1 MFNKVLIAN
10 RAEVASRIART
21 CKRLGAETVAVFSD
35 ADVDGVHCHACDEAV
50 RIGPA
55 PLEDSYLNIAA
66 ILEAADATG
75 ADAIHPGYGLLSES
89 PEFAEAVRAA
99 GITFIGPSPEVMR
112 KVLNHAETYALA
124 IAAGVRAVE
133 GASVSATGLEAA
145 ARFAEEIGYPVLVKA
160 ARRGLG
166 VSPVW
171 AWDPS
176 ELEVALGRVREAVLL
191 SLARLKVRVDAPA
204 RGEPPAG
211 AANEA
216 TNEPTTEATAEPTT
230 EATTEPATDELLLY
244 VEQGLERARHVEVE
258 VLADEKGDVIA
269 LGERECSVQREG
281 HHLVEE
287 SPSPAFVGSERA
299 ERTREGICDAAIR
312 IIKEAGVIGASS
324 VEFLIDTR
332 GEAFLLAIRPRLQIA
347 HGVTEVCA
355 NIDIVEGQIA
365 IADGQPIPDDIVRA
379 IPSGHAFEVRLTCEQ
394 VARNFA
400 PATGEVIE
408 VRWPNASPGRLRI
421 EACVQPGSK
430 VGAHYDPTLAKV
442 ITYAPTRHAALLLM
456 DRVLAECAVH
466 PLPTNAAFLRRIL
479 NHEPFRAGHYDTSC
493 VEQLLKK

>member
-35 ADVDGVHCHACDEAV
+35 ADVDAVHCHACDEAV

-55 PLEDSYLNIAA
+55 PLEESYLNIAA

-133 GASVSATGLEAA
+133 GAAVSATGLEAA

-166 VSPVW
+166 VPPVW
-171 AWDPS
+171 AWDLG
-176 ELEVALGRVREAVLL
+176 ELEVALGRVREAVL
-191 SLARLKVRVDAPA
+191 ARPGGAPS
-204 RGEPPAG
+204 
-211 AANEA
+211 AAPDGTVE
-216 TNEPTTEATAEPTT
+216 
-230 EATTEPATDELLLY
+230 ELLLY

-269 LGERECSVQREG
+269 LGERECSVQRDG

-312 IIKEAGVIGASS
+312 IVKEAGVIGASS

-365 IADGQPIPDDIVRA
+365 IADGQAIPNDIVRA

-400 PATGEVIE
+400 PATGEVLE

>member
-35 ADVDGVHCHACDEAV
+35 ADVDAVHCHACDEAV

-55 PLEDSYLNIAA
+55 PLEESYLNIAA

-171 AWDPS
+171 AWDLS
-176 ELEVALGRVREAVLL
+176 ELEVALGRVREAVLA

-204 RGEPPAG
+204 
-211 AANEA
+211 
-216 TNEPTTEATAEPTT
+216 TS
-230 EATTEPATDELLLY
+230 EPATEGATEAAPEELLLY

-269 LGERECSVQREG
+269 LGERECSVQRDG

-312 IIKEAGVIGASS
+312 IVKEAGVIGASS

-332 GEAFLLAIRPRLQIA
+332 GEAYLLAIRPRLQIA

-365 IADGQPIPDDIVRA
+365 IADGQPIPNDIVRA

-400 PATGEVIE
+400 PGTGEVVE

-430 VGAHYDPTLAKV
+430 VGAHYDATLAKV

>member
-21 CKRLGAETVAVFSD
+21 CKRLGAETVAVYSD

-55 PLEDSYLNIAA
+55 PLEESYLNIAA

-89 PEFAEAVRAA
+89 PEFARAVRAA
-99 GITFIGPSPEVMR
+99 GITFIGPTAEVIEKLLDR
-112 KVLNHAETYALA
+112 AQTYELA

-133 GASVSATGLEAA
+133 SAPGSPSSLEEAHAA
-145 ARFAEEIGYPVLVKA
+145 ADELGYPIVIKTA
-160 ARRGLG
+160 KRGLG
-166 VSPVW
+166 VSP
-171 AWDPS
+171 AWVADAS
-176 ELEVALGRVREAVLL
+176 ELEQALGQIR
-191 SLARLKVRVDAPA
+191 DALRA
-204 RGEPPAG
+204 RG
-211 AANEA
+211 
-216 TNEPTTEATAEPTT
+216 
-230 EATTEPATDELLLY
+230 TDEKLY
-244 VEQGLERARHVEVE
+244 LERGLERARHVEVE
-258 VLADEKGDVIA
+258 LLADEQGDVIA
-269 LGERECSVQREG
+269 LGERECSVQRNG
-281 HHLVEE
+281 RHLVEE
-287 SPSPAFVGSERA
+287 APSPAFVGSERA
-299 ERTREGICDAAIR
+299 ERTREGICDAACR
-312 IIKEAGVIGASS
+312 IVKEAGLVGASS

-332 GEAFLLAIRPRLQIA
+332 GEAYLLEVRPRLQIA

-355 NIDIVEGQIA
+355 NIDIVEGQIL
-365 IADGQPIPDDIVRA
+365 IADGQPIPNDIVRA

-400 PATGEVIE
+400 PATGEVQE
-408 VRWPNASPGRLRI
+408 LRWPNASPGRLRI

-430 VGAHYDPTLAKV
+430 VGVHYDSTLAKV
-442 ITYAPTRHAALLLM
+442 ITFAPTRHAALLLM

-466 PLPTNAAFLRRIL
+466 PLPTNAVFLRRIL
-479 NHEPFRAGHYDTSC
+479 NHEAFRAGHYDTSL

>member
-1 MFNKVLIAN
+1 V
-10 RAEVASRIART
+10 
-21 CKRLGAETVAVFSD
+21 
-35 ADVDGVHCHACDEAV
+35 
-50 RIGPA
+50 
-55 PLEDSYLNIAA
+55 
-66 ILEAADATG
+66 
-75 ADAIHPGYGLLSES
+75 
-89 PEFAEAVRAA
+89 
-99 GITFIGPSPEVMR
+99 
-112 KVLNHAETYALA
+112 
-124 IAAGVRAVE
+124 
-133 GASVSATGLEAA
+133 
-145 ARFAEEIGYPVLVKA
+145 
-160 ARRGLG
+160 
-166 VSPVW
+166 
-171 AWDPS
+171 
-176 ELEVALGRVREAVLL
+176 
-191 SLARLKVRVDAPA
+191 
-204 RGEPPAG
+204 
-211 AANEA
+211 
-216 TNEPTTEATAEPTT
+216 
-230 EATTEPATDELLLY
+230 LLY

-281 HHLVEE
+281 HHLIEE

-312 IIKEAGVIGASS
+312 IVKEAGVIGASS

-332 GEAFLLAIRPRLQIA
+332 GEAYLLAIRPRLQIA

-355 NIDIVEGQIA
+355 NIDIVEAQIA
-365 IADGQPIPDDIVRA
+365 IADGQPIPNDIVRA

-400 PATGEVIE
+400 PATGEVVE
-408 VRWPNASPGRLRI
+408 LRWPNASPGRLRI

>member
-21 CKRLGAETVAVFSD
+21 CKRLGAETVAVYSD

-55 PLEDSYLNIAA
+55 PLEGSYLNIAA
-66 ILEAADATG
+66 VLAAADATG

-99 GITFIGPSPEVMR
+99 GITFIGPSPEAMR
-112 KVLNHAETYALA
+112 KVLNRVDTYALA

-133 GASVSATGLEAA
+133 GAGVTSTGLEEA
-145 ARFAEEIGYPVLVKA
+145 ARFADEIRYPVLVKT

-166 VSPVW
+166 APPVW
-171 AWDPS
+171 AWDLG
-176 ELEVALGRVREAVLL
+176 ELELALGRVREA
-191 SLARLKVRVDAPA
+191 AKA
-204 RGEPPAG
+204 RGG
-211 AANEA
+211 A
-216 TNEPTTEATAEPTT
+216 
-230 EATTEPATDELLLY
+230 DVLLY

-312 IIKEAGVIGASS
+312 IVKEAGVIGASS

-332 GEAFLLAIRPRLQIA
+332 GEAYLLAVRPRLQIA
-347 HGVTEVCA
+347 HGITEVCA
-355 NIDIVEGQIA
+355 NIDIVEGQLA
-365 IADGQPIPDDIVRA
+365 IADGQPIPNDIVRA

-400 PATGEVIE
+400 PATGEVLE
-408 VRWPNASPGRLRI
+408 LRWPNASPGRLRI
-421 EACVQPGSK
+421 EACVQPGSH

-479 NHEPFRAGHYDTSC
+479 NHEPFRAGHYDTSL
-493 VEQLLKK
+493 VEQLLHK